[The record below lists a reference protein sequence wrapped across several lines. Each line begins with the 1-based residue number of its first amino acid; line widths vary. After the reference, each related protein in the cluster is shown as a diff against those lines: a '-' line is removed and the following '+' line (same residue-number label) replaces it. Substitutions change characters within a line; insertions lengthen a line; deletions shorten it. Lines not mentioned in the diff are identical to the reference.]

1 MTAIVEAR
9 DLSKWYGQV
18 IAVNRVS
25 FSIAQ
30 GVVGLLGPNGA
41 GKSTLMKLIAGQLR
55 PSQGEVTVFE
65 KQAWNEYPLFHRI
78 GFCPEQ
84 DSFYERMTG
93 REFLKVLL
101 CLHGYSESEAD
112 QKAEAAMT
120 TVHLTAAADKVIAA
134 YSKGMRQRIKLAQ
147 AIAHNPGLLILDE
160 PLSGMDPVARRET
173 IRLVREW
180 GREGKCVI
188 VSSHI
193 LYEIEAMTHDI
204 LLLHHGQVLAEGDI
218 LQIRALIDE
227 HPHNIH
233 IGCSDPR
240 RLAEL
245 LSGFLDVLSI
255 RFASA
260 ENALTIESSKPEEF
274 YERLPQLMLTNGIV
288 LHQISSPDD
297 NLEAV
302 FKYLVK

>member
-1 MTAIVEAR
+1 MTTIVEAKE
-9 DLSKWYGQV
+9 LSKWYGQV

-25 FSIAQ
+25 FSMSH

-41 GKSTLMKLIAGQLR
+41 GKSTLMKLIVGQLR
-55 PSQGEVTVFE
+55 PSQGEVAVFG
-65 KQAWNEYPLFHRI
+65 KRVWNEYPLFHRI

-93 REFLKVLL
+93 REFLKALL
-101 CLHGYSESEAD
+101 CLHGFSESGAD
-112 QKAEAAMT
+112 GRAEAALGA
-120 TVHLTAAADKVIAA
+120 VHLIAAADKLIAA

-147 AIAHNPGLLILDE
+147 AIAHDPELLVLDE
-160 PLSGMDPVARRET
+160 PLSGMDPVARRDT
-173 IRLVREW
+173 IRLIREW

-204 LLLHHGQVLAEGDI
+204 LLLHNGQVLAEGDI

-227 HPHNIH
+227 HPHNVH
-233 IGCSDPR
+233 IACSDPR
-240 RLAEL
+240 RLAGI
-245 LSGFLDVLSI
+245 LSDFPDVLSI
-255 RFASA
+255 RFASG
-260 ENALTIESSKPEEF
+260 ESALTIESRRPEEF
-274 YERLPQLMLTNGIV
+274 YERLPELMLANRIE

-302 FKYLVK
+302 FRYLVK

>member
-1 MTAIVEAR
+1 VTAIVEAKE
-9 DLSKWYGQV
+9 LSKWYGQV

-25 FSIAQ
+25 FSVGP

-41 GKSTLMKLIAGQLR
+41 GKSTLLKLIAGQLR

-65 KQAWNEYPLFHRI
+65 KRVWNEYPLFQRI

-84 DSFYERMTG
+84 DSFYDRMTG
-93 REFLKVLL
+93 REFLKALL
-101 CLHGYSESEAD
+101 CLHGFSESDAGRR
-112 QKAEAAMT
+112 AETALDA
-120 TVHLTAAADKVIAA
+120 VHLTAAADKVIAA

-147 AIAHNPGLLILDE
+147 AIAHGPEVLILDE
-160 PLSGMDPVARRET
+160 PLSGMDPVARRDT
-173 IRLVREW
+173 IRLIRKW
-180 GREGKCVI
+180 GREGKCVL

-204 LLLHHGQVLAEGDI
+204 LLLHNGQVLAEGDI
-218 LQIRALIDE
+218 LQVRALIDA
-227 HPHNIH
+227 HPHNVH

-240 RLAEL
+240 RLAEI
-245 LSGFLDVLSI
+245 LSGFPDVLSI
-255 RFASA
+255 RFASG
-260 ENALTIESSKPEEF
+260 ESALTIESRRPEEF
-274 YERLPQLMLTNGIV
+274 YERLPQLLLTNRIE

-302 FKYLVK
+302 FRYLVK